1 MSKTNPLVKKE
12 EEKKKY
18 IQLALDPKTFRKLKK
33 KKEEFGYKT
42 WEDFILINLL
52 GVSKDELKE
61 RKINE
66 TVYECFVEIEG
77 FVDDNYKYYL
87 ELLRVA
93 IIKLALKEDIKEVR
107 KILKMLDE
115 ELKKEEE
122 E

>member
-1 MSKTNPLVKKE
+1 MSKIDPLIKKE

-33 KKEEFGYKT
+33 KKEEFGYRT
-42 WEDFILINLL
+42 WEDFVLINLL
-52 GVSKDELKE
+52 GVSKEELKE

-77 FVDDNYKYYL
+77 FVDDSYKYYL

-93 IIKLALKEDIKEVR
+93 TVKLALQESKKEVR

-115 ELKKEEE
+115 ELKKEDEE
-122 E
+122 